1 MKTSLSQFF
10 CITILIPISIS
21 NVNIRPHRLFCITLF
36 WPNSRP
42 RPWHQ
47 SMAEKNPIEA
57 KNEIHVAVVVDVVV
71 HVAVVEAHK
80 ETSQIYIMTKRRAWE
95 GSKHVRA

>member
-1 MKTSLSQFF
+1 
-10 CITILIPISIS
+10 
-21 NVNIRPHRLFCITLF
+21 
-36 WPNSRP
+36 
-42 RPWHQ
+42 
-47 SMAEKNPIEA
+47 MAEKNPIEA
-57 KNEIHVAVVVDVVV
+57 KNEVHVAVVVDVVV